1 MATRKREMFDAPEYL
16 ERMDLMITKLRTKTP
31 GEAVGKVGK
40 NEILRMRREAL
51 QQLISDGYTVN
62 QIAEAMKE
70 DVFSILP
77 KTITE
82 MVKPKVMETETETET
97 VTTTGKA
104 TRKTTGKAAGAATG
118 KATGAATGAATG
130 KATGTA
136 TSGEGAADKST
147 FTPRKMD
154 LDNL

>member
-1 MATRKREMFDAPEYL
+1 MVTKKRELFDAAEYVK
-16 ERMDLMITKLRTKTP
+16 RMDLMIAKLRTKTP

-40 NEILRMRREAL
+40 NEILTMRREAL
-51 QQLISDGYTVN
+51 QQLVKDGYTVN
-62 QIAEAMKE
+62 QIAEAMKD

-82 MVKPKVMETETETET
+82 MVKPKLAAT

-104 TRKTTGKAAGAATG
+104 TRKTTVVATN
-118 KATGAATGAATG
+118 KTTD
-130 KATGTA
+130 KA